1 MADEKGA
8 PAKKSGGA
16 DEKEAPVKKSGGG
29 MVGIIIT
36 VVIALV
42 SAGAGM
48 GAYKFLLAPR
58 LAGDKEK
65 PKVEEKPSDA
75 IPATAMT
82 FDFPEAQTAVANSD
96 PNAPTSVLIYSVSMV
111 CENEETKVLVEKN
124 KQWFVAML
132 VDVHRGRTREELDDP
147 AVQKSI
153 REQAMEEANSLLRR
167 FLAKPN
173 PEIKVIQVLHT
184 KFTVYVL

>member
-1 MADEKGA
+1 MPDEKEA
-8 PAKKSGGA
+8 KAKKSGGM
-16 DEKEAPVKKSGGG
+16 G
-29 MVGIIIT
+29 GIIIT

-48 GAYKFLLAPR
+48 GVYKFVLAPR
-58 LAGDKEK
+58 LDAGKEK
-65 PKVEEKPSDA
+65 APVEAEGSDV
-75 IPATAMT
+75 IPATAVT
-82 FDFPEAQTAVANSD
+82 IDLPETQTAVANSD
-96 PNAPTSVLIYSVSMV
+96 PNAPTSVLMYSVSIV
-111 CENEETKVLVEKN
+111 CQNEETKVLVEKN

-132 VDVHRGRTREELDDP
+132 ADLHRGRTRDELDDT

-153 REQAMEEANSLLRR
+153 REQAKEESNSLLRR
-167 FLAKPN
+167 FQAKPN

>member
-1 MADEKGA
+1 MTDERGA

-16 DEKEAPVKKSGGG
+16 V
-29 MVGIIIT
+29 VWIIIA
-36 VVIALV
+36 VVIVLV
-42 SAGAGM
+42 SAGAGF

-58 LAGDKEK
+58 LVGDKEK
-65 PKVEEKPSDA
+65 AKVEEKPSDA
-75 IPATAMT
+75 IPATAMA

-132 VDVHRGRTREELDDP
+132 VDMHRGRTREELDDV

-153 REQAMEEANSLLRR
+153 REQAKEEANSLLRR
-167 FLAKPN
+167 FLEKPN
-173 PEIKVIQVLHT
+173 PEVKVIEVLHT
-184 KFTVYVL
+184 KYTVYVL